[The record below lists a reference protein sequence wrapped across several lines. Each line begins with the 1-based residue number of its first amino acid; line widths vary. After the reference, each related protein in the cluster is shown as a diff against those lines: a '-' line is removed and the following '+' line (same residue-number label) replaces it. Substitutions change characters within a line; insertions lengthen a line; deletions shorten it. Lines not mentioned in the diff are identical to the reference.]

1 MLRTKQRTLKSGCSY
16 TGIGIHTGQQVTVS
30 FKPAEPDHGIV
41 FVRTDLPDSPK
52 VPASIKHVSLSSDSP
67 RRTTLSHNGVRIY
80 TVEHVLAA
88 LAGLGIDNA
97 VVELDADE
105 PAEPTDGSCE
115 SFVEILAD
123 AGIVEQDAPL
133 QHLVITEPVTFS
145 DGDVHMAASPHD
157 GFRISFTIDYE
168 NPTIGTQYAS
178 FELTEKTFLEEIASA
193 RTFALQSDVEELQKM
208 GLIKGGSLE
217 NAIVVGND
225 GIVNRSD
232 LRFPDEFVRHKILD
246 LLGDLALLGMPIR
259 GHVYASK
266 SGHST
271 NVRFVDR
278 LRSSIQEGKV
288 KFSGTTGWDIGAI
301 EKILPHRYPF
311 LLVDRILELDDRR
324 VVGIKNFTMN
334 EWFLVGH
341 FPGHPIVPGV
351 LLIEA
356 MGQVGGFL
364 LMSRVEEREKKLV
377 YFAGIDNARFRKP
390 VRPGDT
396 VRFELHLV
404 RLRGGT
410 CKMRGAAYVDGEL
423 VADAD
428 LWSQVVDREPLDS

>member
-1 MLRTKQRTLKSGCSY
+1 MLRTQQRTLKGGCSY

-30 FKPAEPDHGIV
+30 FKPAPVDHGIV
-41 FVRTDLPDSPK
+41 FVRTDLPDSPAI
-52 VPASIKHVSLSSDSP
+52 PASIKHVALKSDNP
-67 RRTTLSHNGVRIY
+67 RMTTLSRNGVKIY

-97 VVELDADE
+97 IVELDADE

-115 SFVEILAD
+115 SFVKILSE

-133 QHLVITEPVTFS
+133 QHLVVTEPVTYD
-145 DGDVHMAASPHD
+145 DGDVLISASPYD
-157 GFRISFTIDYE
+157 GFRLSFTIDYE

-178 FELTEKTFLEEIASA
+178 FEITEETFLEEIACA
-193 RTFALQSDVEELQKM
+193 RTFALQSDVEDLQKM

-217 NAIVVGND
+217 NAIVVGAD
-225 GIVNRSD
+225 GIVNKSD

-246 LLGDLALLGMPIR
+246 LLGDLVLLGMPVR
-259 GHVYASK
+259 GHIYASK

-271 NVRFVDR
+271 NVKFVQR
-278 LRSSIQEGKV
+278 MTEAIREGKV
-288 KFSGTTGWDIGAI
+288 KYSGTTGWDIGAI
-301 EKILPHRYPF
+301 EKILPHRFPF
-311 LLVDRILELDDRR
+311 LLVDRILELDDKR
-324 VVGIKNFTMN
+324 VVGIKNFTID

-364 LMSRVEEREKKLV
+364 LLSRVEEREKKLV

-428 LWSQVVDREPLDS
+428 LWSQVVERES

>member
-1 MLRTKQRTLKSGCSY
+1 MLRTQQRTLKRGCSY

-30 FKPAEPDHGIV
+30 FEPAPPDHGIV
-41 FVRTDLPDSPK
+41 FVRTDLPGAPE
-52 VPASIKHVSLSSDSP
+52 VPASIKYVAPSSDNP
-67 RRTTLSHNGVRIY
+67 RRTTLSHNGVKIY

-115 SFVEILAD
+115 SFVDILAE
-123 AGIVEQDAPL
+123 AGIVQQDAPL
-133 QHLVITEPVTFS
+133 QHLVISEPVTFD
-145 DGDVHMAASPHD
+145 DGDVHISASPYD
-157 GFRISFTIDYE
+157 GFRISFTIDYD

-178 FELTEKTFLEEIASA
+178 FDINEKTFLEEIAAA

-217 NAIVVGND
+217 NAIVVGKD
-225 GIVNRSD
+225 GIVNQSD

-246 LLGDLALLGMPIR
+246 LLGDLALLGMPLR

-271 NVRFVDR
+271 NVKFVER
-278 LRSSIQEGKV
+278 LRDAIQEGRV
-288 KFSGTTGWDIGAI
+288 TYSGTTGWDIRAI

-324 VVGIKNFTMN
+324 VVGVKNFTMN
-334 EWFLVGH
+334 EWFFVGH
-341 FPGHPIVPGV
+341 FPGHPIVPAV
-351 LLIEA
+351 LLVEA
-356 MGQVGGFL
+356 MAQVGGFL
-364 LMSRVEEREKKLV
+364 LLSRLEEREKKLV
-377 YFAGIDNARFRKP
+377 YFMGIDNARFRRP
-390 VRPGDT
+390 VRPGDS
-396 VRFELHLV
+396 VRFELNLV

-410 CKMRGAAYVDGEL
+410 CKMHASAYVEGEL
-423 VADAD
+423 VADGD
-428 LWSQVVDREPLDS
+428 LLSQVVEREP